1 MYSQSRRGV
10 REHTHKY
17 KLTKTLAVASEAIAG
32 CEHIAET
39 HIKGVESE
47 LRGIK
52 SPPPLHCI
60 CKRELLYVRA
70 A

>member
-52 SPPPLHCI
+52 PPHCI